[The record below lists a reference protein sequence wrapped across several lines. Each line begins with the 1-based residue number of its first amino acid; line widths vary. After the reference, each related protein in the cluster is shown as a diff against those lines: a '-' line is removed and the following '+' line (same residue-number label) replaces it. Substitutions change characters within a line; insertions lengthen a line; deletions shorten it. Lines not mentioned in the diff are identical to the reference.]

1 MTRYQRHAYST
12 RSTGKSAHFLTVIE
26 PFEKEE
32 SSMIETVE
40 ALSESELRI
49 VLRDGTEQRITVR
62 GLSDSDKP
70 SATFRESR
78 DGKVIAEET
87 G

>member
-1 MTRYQRHAYST
+1 
-12 RSTGKSAHFLTVIE
+12 
-26 PFEKEE
+26 
-32 SSMIETVE
+32 MIETVE

-62 GLSDSDKP
+62 GLSGSDKP